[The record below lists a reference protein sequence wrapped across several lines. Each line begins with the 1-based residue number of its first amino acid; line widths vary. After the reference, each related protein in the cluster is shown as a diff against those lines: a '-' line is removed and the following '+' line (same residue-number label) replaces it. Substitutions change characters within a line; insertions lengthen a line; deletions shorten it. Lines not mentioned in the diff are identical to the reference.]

1 MGVGCEELSSSDRD
15 PGEGGAQL
23 QVKKCLAQS
32 AEPILLDPAPSANG
46 DTLYRP
52 SRVEGCTGQVG

>member
-23 QVKKCLAQS
+23 QVRECLAQR
-32 AEPILLDPAPSANG
+32 AEPVLLDAAPSING

-52 SRVEGCTGQVG
+52 SRVEGLTGQVG